1 MCFTNI
7 SGRKKKYFGKFY
19 LNNYQETCMYY
30 VWHIL
35 YQHLVSTSNN
45 SKKVKIQHH

>member
-30 VWHIL
+30 VW
-35 YQHLVSTSNN
+35 QQNN
-45 SKKVKIQHH
+45 SEKVKIQHHW